1 LKRHT
6 VSKRYLAVVLV
17 MALVLGM
24 VPIAPTAAATTAS
37 DISGH
42 WAEEVISRWQEQGLI
57 SGYEDG
63 TIRPNNQVTRA
74 EFMAFV
80 NRVFK
85 FNGDAEIEFSD
96 VPVDVWYATVV
107 RTAVAAGYIGGYPDG
122 TMRPTASIT
131 RQEAAAI
138 ISRVLGLEENA
149 AEAERFTD
157 AASIPAW
164 SKGVVGAVAA
174 VGAMGGYPD
183 GSFGPINNITR
194 AEAVSAL
201 DRVMPTEVEDED
213 WVIVEAGT
221 YGPETGIETFDGN
234 VIIQVEGVTLQNYI
248 ITGDLI
254 IAEEV
259 GDGDVTLQNVEVQG
273 EMIVRGGGDSVYIYG
288 GQIARVVIEGTPSG
302 LVRIVVYDV
311 EGMEVVIAEQAA
323 DEQIILEGSFE
334 QVTVKAANAQIE
346 TRGETAIAQ
355 MVIEETATAVTVT
368 TSDQT
373 TIEKA
378 VVNGETPVFQG
389 GKGTIKEVE
398 GTAADS
404 VEDLDDVIAK
414 PEEPEEPGDD
424 PGPGGPVIVSVKGV
438 TVAGEAI
445 VGATLTATPSP
456 SAATVR
462 YQWQR
467 AESEDGTYENISG
480 ATSRT
485 YTLTT
490 DDVGKWIRV
499 QVTGTG
505 IYVGTRTSTP
515 VGVVDKSA
523 LEAKVNEALGLN
535 EDDYTEES
543 WAAFAAALA
552 DAEAVL
558 ADPEATQ
565 AEVDDALAAL
575 VAAMDNLEPKEP
587 PVVDKS
593 ALEAKVN
600 EARGLNAADYT
611 EESWAAFAAALADA
625 EAVLANPEATQAEV
639 DDALAALVGA
649 MDNLEPKEPPVVDKS
664 ALEAKVNEARG
675 LNAADYTEES
685 WAAFAA
691 ALADAEA
698 VLANPEATQAEV
710 DDALEALVG
719 AMDNLEPKEPPVVDK
734 SALEAKVNEARG
746 LNAAD
751 YTEESWAAFCSSSGR
766 CRGSPG

>member
-1 LKRHT
+1 
-6 VSKRYLAVVLV
+6 
-17 MALVLGM
+17 MA
-24 VPIAPTAAATTAS
+24 AETAS
-37 DISGH
+37 N
-42 WAEEVISRWQEQGLI
+42 L
-57 SGYEDG
+57 
-63 TIRPNNQVTRA
+63 
-74 EFMAFV
+74 
-80 NRVFK
+80 
-85 FNGDAEIEFSD
+85 
-96 VPVDVWYATVV
+96 
-107 RTAVAAGYIGGYPDG
+107 
-122 TMRPTASIT
+122 
-131 RQEAAAI
+131 
-138 ISRVLGLEENA
+138 
-149 AEAERFTD
+149 
-157 AASIPAW
+157 
-164 SKGVVGAVAA
+164 
-174 VGAMGGYPD
+174 
-183 GSFGPINNITR
+183 
-194 AEAVSAL
+194 
-201 DRVMPTEVEDED
+201 
-213 WVIVEAGT
+213 
-221 YGPETGIETFDGN
+221 
-234 VIIQVEGVTLQNYI
+234 
-248 ITGDLI
+248 
-254 IAEEV
+254 
-259 GDGDVTLQNVEVQG
+259 
-273 EMIVRGGGDSVYIYG
+273 G

-334 QVTVKAANAQIE
+334 QVTVQAANAQIE

-398 GTAADS
+398 GTAADT
-404 VEDLDDVIAK
+404 VEDLDDVVAK

-467 AESEDGTYENISG
+467 ADSEDGTYENISG
-480 ATSRT
+480 ATSPT

-490 DDVGKWIRV
+490 DDGGKWIRV

-515 VGVVDKSA
+515 VGPVVDKSE
-523 LEAKVNEALGLN
+523 LEAKVNEALDLN

-552 DAEAVL
+552 AAEAVL

-575 VAAMDNLEPKEP
+575 TAAIEGLKEVEEPPVVDKSALEAKVNEARGLNKDDYTEESWAIFAAALADAEAVLADPDATQADVDAALAALVGAMDGLEEVEEP

-611 EESWAAFAAALADA
+611 EESWAVFAAALADA
-625 EAVLANPEATQAEV
+625 EAVLADPDATQAEV
-639 DDALAALVGA
+639 DAALAALVGA
-649 MDNLEPKEPPVVDKS
+649 MDGLEEVEEPPVVDKS

-685 WAAFAA
+685 WAVFAA

-698 VLANPEATQAEV
+698 VLADPDATQAEV
-710 DDALEALVG
+710 DAALAALVG
-719 AMDNLEPKEPPVVDK
+719 AMDGLEEVEEPPVVDK

-746 LNAAD
+746 LNEADYTEESWAVFAAALADAEAVLADPDATQAEVDAALAALVGAMDGLEEVEEPPVVDKSALEAKVNEALGLNEDDYTEESWAVFAAALAAAEAVLADPDATQADVDAALAALVAAMEGLEEVEEPPVVDKSALEAKVNEALGLNAAD
-751 YTEESWAAFCSSSGR
+751 YTEESWAVFAAALADAEAVLADPDATQAEVDAALAALTAAWR
-766 CRGSPG
+766 KR